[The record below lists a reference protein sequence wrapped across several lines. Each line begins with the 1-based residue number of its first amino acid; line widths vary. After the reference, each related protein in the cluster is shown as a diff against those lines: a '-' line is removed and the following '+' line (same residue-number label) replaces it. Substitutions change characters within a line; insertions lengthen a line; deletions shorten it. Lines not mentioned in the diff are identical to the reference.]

1 MKPRTLSIKKDLDSA
16 KAAIEAAQKSKHM
29 ENKDTAVEWM
39 EQKLSFLFGN
49 ELTPLKGLF
58 EVAKKME
65 KDQIVQAF
73 NEGAL
78 DGLQLGEQYYN
89 FVFKS

>member
-16 KAAIEAAQKSKHM
+16 KAAIEAAQKSKPM